1 MKKEKFAIIDANAVI
16 HRAFHAL
23 PSLMTKNGVLVNA
36 VYGFANILFKVLK
49 DIKPD
54 YIVVCFDVAKK
65 TFRNEI
71 YKDYKAHPSPGRSRR
86 WQQQCSSN
94 TQGAEYPVGNRTPP

>member
-23 PSLMTKNGVLVNA
+23 PPLMTKEGVLVNA

-54 YIVVCFDVAKK
+54 
-65 TFRNEI
+65 
-71 YKDYKAHPSPGRSRR
+71 
-86 WQQQCSSN
+86 
-94 TQGAEYPVGNRTPP
+94 